1 MVKHMRDIE
10 LMVKHMREIGLIRG
24 KRNMAGGQRIWKNDI
39 YYSSSGME
47 PQAVSGSIIISAIN
61 ILLL

>member
-1 MVKHMRDIE
+1 MRDIE
-10 LMVKHMREIGLIRG
+10 LMVKHMREIGLIRRKKKG
-24 KRNMAGGQRIWKNDI
+24 NMAGCQRIWKNDI

-61 ILLL
+61 IQLL